1 MKRFLMLLATSYVP
15 GLLIMLTSGGDDK
28 ALVIAAISIVFVPCF
43 TAWAVIVMFCDM
55 TGWDV
60 TARWQIFLV
69 LVAYL
74 QYFTMGIVFLITKK
88 RRVQKVAFVLY
99 SAMVLLS
106 WYGMYYFARHLAG

>member
-55 TGWDV
+55 TGWDYCV
-60 TARWQIFLV
+60 
-69 LVAYL
+69 VA
-74 QYFTMGIVFLITKK
+74 
-88 RRVQKVAFVLY
+88 ACC
-99 SAMVLLS
+99 VLLVFNIVIAIMA
-106 WYGMYYFARHLAG
+106 WKGW